1 MDYSYFVVLWFA
13 CQILKVKKDKFGGK
27 NLQIAFKI
35 EMQRVTNFTGY
46 ERNKIWYT
54 FLLLFSSFIPKQ
66 LNIENLKY

>member
-13 CQILKVKKDKFGGK
+13 CQILEVKKDKLGGK
-27 NLQIAFKI
+27 NLQIAFEI

-54 FLLLFSSFIPKQ
+54 FLLLFSSFIPNK
-66 LNIENLKY
+66 LT

>member
-13 CQILKVKKDKFGGK
+13 CQILEVKEDKLGGK
-27 NLQIAFKI
+27 NLQIAFEI

-54 FLLLFSSFIPKQ
+54 FLLLFSSFIPNK
-66 LNIENLKY
+66 LT